1 MAATMTPRSLARI
14 LHLQENSEAVRQ
26 TDRQKRLPT
35 ITSAEVDTIFDQMSR
50 QTLRTSRAA

>member
-14 LHLQENSEAVRQ
+14 LHLQENSEAVSQ

-50 QTLRTSRAA
+50 QALRTSRAA

>member
-14 LHLQENSEAVRQ
+14 LQLQGNCEAVSQ

-50 QTLRTSRAA
+50 QTLRPTRAA

>member
-14 LHLQENSEAVRQ
+14 LHPQGNSEAVSQ
-26 TDRQKRLPT
+26 TDRRNRLPT

-50 QTLRTSRAA
+50 QTLQMARAA